1 MNFFS
6 IMQLVLSIILLLCV
20 ATFGIA
26 HLILGTISFFGF
38 LVVCTIAMIMV
49 KFVKLSYKEYVE
61 EKEK

>member
-38 LVVCTIAMIMV
+38 IVVCTIAMIMV
-49 KFVKLSYKEYVE
+49 ELVKLSYKEYVE